1 MSSRDRKSKQAK
13 LPKSILKLSTEPAY
27 VLFCSI
33 DRRVTNLN
41 SLFAEFSEFTE
52 TKTIGFARSMPDFG
66 LAVLRR
72 LGMLVIF
79 SYISIRQVA
88 NMKIW

>member
-13 LPKSILKLSTEPAY
+13 LPKSILKLSTEPAWAY
-27 VLFCSI
+27 FLFCSTR
-33 DRRVTNLN
+33 RRVTNLN
-41 SLFAEFSEFTE
+41 TLFAEFTEFTE

-66 LAVLRR
+66 LAVLWR
-72 LGMLVIF
+72 LGMLGIF

-88 NMKIW
+88 MM